1 MHLTAQ
7 EWGRVPVGAGGFSR
21 GQANRLLA
29 AARAHAMGGTEG
41 TAILSDHHDHL
52 TARQAVGV
60 IAAQGC
66 SLEILPKLDPLSPE
80 ETPGPVRARL
90 VHMLDVALRL
100 NLSTGEA
107 TSMAHRA
114 ETLLEV
120 FIRLYADRLLAEVRH
135 GLPRHYRQE
144 EDDLRALRGRLDV
157 RRQFTANAVRPDR
170 LACRFDTLSP
180 DTPLLRIMKAC
191 VLLLGHHVRS
201 PDTRRKLAELRFLL
215 ADVTDVPIA
224 RLPWSAVRI
233 DRTSR
238 RWQALLELAGRL
250 IGRRWQQTHVESAD
264 SAGITLLFP
273 MNDLFEAYVAAQ
285 MRRAASP
292 LGLEVVAQGGHRYC
306 LGGWSAA
313 VPCRGDAFRT
323 TPDLIIR
330 RRGLTLAIVDT
341 KWKRL
346 SPNPLDRKRGVS
358 QTDVY
363 QLMAYARVYN
373 CNRLMLLY
381 PAGPGQVAGI
391 LHSFG
396 IAGGLERLDIGAVA
410 LSPDGEHT
418 VSQLRSMLKCMAR

>member
-1 MHLTAQ
+1 MHMTAH
-7 EWGRVPVGAGGFSR
+7 EWGRVTVGAGGFSR

-41 TAILSDHHDHL
+41 TAILCDHHDHL

-66 SLEILPKLDPLSPE
+66 SLEILPKLDPLSRE

-114 ETLLEV
+114 ESLLEV

-157 RRQFTANAVRPDR
+157 QRQFTANAVRPDR

-180 DTPLLRIMKAC
+180 DTPLLRIMRAC
-191 VLLLGHHVRS
+191 VLALARHVRS

-215 ADVTDVPIA
+215 TDVTDVPIPG
-224 RLPWSAVRI
+224 LPWSAVRI

-238 RWQALLELAGRL
+238 RWQALLELAGLLLR
-250 IGRRWQQTHVESAD
+250 GRWQQTHAD
-264 SAGITLLFP
+264 TSDPTGVTLLFP

-285 MRRAASP
+285 MRRAAVP
-292 LGLEVVAQGGHRYC
+292 LGLEVIAQGGNQYC
-306 LGGWSAA
+306 LGNWNADAA
-313 VPCRGDAFRT
+313 CRGDVFRT

-330 RRGLTLAIVDT
+330 RGAAAVAIIDT
-341 KWKRL
+341 KWKRM
-346 SPNPLDRKRGVS
+346 PAEPADRKRGVS
-358 QTDVY
+358 QADVY
-363 QLMAYARVYN
+363 QLLAYARIYD
-373 CNRLMLLY
+373 CDRLMLLY
-381 PAGPGQVAGI
+381 PASADQAVGT

-396 IAGGLERLDIGAVA
+396 ITRGLERLDIGAVNI
-410 LSPDGEHT
+410 SSGGNET
-418 VSQLRSMLKCMAR
+418 VLQLRRILLQMLG